1 MSRIDR
7 FVQGGGHG
15 CLLENKKLF
24 INSIMI
30 IIITVTVSF
39 VKYRGGEVNYLNSDA
54 TWHTLLTMEAY
65 EETPISVHK
74 FLPIVSLG
82 GMDNKH
88 M

>member
-1 MSRIDR
+1 
-7 FVQGGGHG
+7 
-15 CLLENKKLF
+15 
-24 INSIMI
+24 MI

-82 GMDNKH
+82 VWITNIFHGVPQFLI
-88 M
+88 